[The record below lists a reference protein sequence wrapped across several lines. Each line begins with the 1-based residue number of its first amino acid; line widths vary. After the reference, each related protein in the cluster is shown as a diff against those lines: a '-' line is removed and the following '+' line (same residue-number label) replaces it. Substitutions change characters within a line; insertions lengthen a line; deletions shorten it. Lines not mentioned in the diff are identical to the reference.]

1 MFFKVVFCEDG
12 AEILESLVIHDP
24 ALNRVILDDLIRPL
38 PELNRP
44 LVVDLESDGDDRLQ
58 VIVVGIIFFP
68 VIGSY

>member
-24 ALNRVILDDLIRPL
+24 ALDRVILDDLIRPL